1 MYNSMIKYKQKFK
14 SSKRNKNYITIN
26 KARTEKKGGS
36 CYFCVKKLNG
46 GYIMENN
53 NMLDKEFKDLVSFV
67 KQDILKTRFQ
77 VQENANI
84 ELIKLYF
91 RIGKIISENAKY
103 GSKFIQDFSTS
114 LKLEFPNTAGFSKRN
129 LSRMKKFYEEYKDLS
144 NLPPAVAKLPW
155 THNCILLDKIK
166 DDKIRN
172 WYAEKCIENGW
183 AKTVLD
189 HQIDLQLYERQALA
203 EKLTNFEN
211 NLSTSQSELARD
223 VIKDPYIFELEGIKE
238 KSIEKDIENAM
249 MERIKNILLEL
260 GKGFSF
266 VGSQYKISTENQD
279 YYIDMLFY
287 HLELRCYI
295 VVELKNVEFKPEYI
309 GQLSFYVTAVD
320 ETLRKEQDNQ
330 TIGLLLCKGKD
341 KLSVEWALKGI
352 NSPIGVTSYEV
363 RNELPK
369 EILDRL
375 PTEED
380 INKFMDM
387 N

>member
-1 MYNSMIKYKQKFK
+1 M
-14 SSKRNKNYITIN
+14 
-26 KARTEKKGGS
+26 E
-36 CYFCVKKLNG
+36 VKK
-46 GYIMENN
+46 
-53 NMLDKEFKDLVSFV
+53 MLDKEFKDLVLYA
-67 KQDILKTRFQ
+67 KEDILKTRFK
-77 VQENANI
+77 VQENANM
-84 ELIKLYF
+84 ELIRLYF
-91 RIGKIISENAKY
+91 RLGKIVSDNTRY
-103 GSKFIQDFSTS
+103 GNKFIADFSVA
-114 LKLEFPNTAGFSKRN
+114 LKLEFPDSTGFSTRN

-144 NLPPAVAKLPW
+144 NLPTALAKLPW
-155 THNCILLDKIK
+155 SHNNLLLDKIK
-166 DDKIRN
+166 DLKVRE
-172 WYAEKCIENGW
+172 WYAEKCFENGW
-183 AKTVLD
+183 AHSVLD

-211 NLSTSQSELARD
+211 KLPASQSELARD

-238 KSIEKDIENAM
+238 NAIEKDIENAM

-295 VVELKNVEFKPEYI
+295 VVELKNVEFRPEYI

-320 ETLRKEQDNQ
+320 ETLRKEQDSQ

-341 KLSVEWALKGI
+341 KLSVEWALKGT
-352 NSPIGVTSYEV
+352 NNPIGVTSYEV

-380 INKFMDM
+380 INKFMDV
-387 N
+387 NKEEWE